1 MIKYLDKLTNVV
13 FEEIPER
20 VSLAISIT
28 NCQNSCPGCHSSF
41 LSQNIGDELTKGV
54 IDTLMK
60 KYNGV
65 NCFLFMGEG
74 NDVDKLLEL
83 NEYVKR
89 KYDIETGVYS
99 GRDKVED
106 GYFDAF
112 DFVKV
117 GSYMK
122 DLGPL
127 NKETTN
133 QRLYYHGND
142 ITYKF
147 WEREKN
153 RK

>member
-1 MIKYLDKLTNVV
+1 MVKYLDKLTNVV
-13 FEEIPER
+13 FEEIPDR

-41 LSQNIGDELTKGV
+41 LSQNIGNELTNDV
-54 IDTLMK
+54 IDSLMK
-60 KYNGV
+60 IYKGV

-74 NDVDKLLEL
+74 NDNKELLNL
-83 NEYVKR
+83 NKYVKDN
-89 KYDIETGVYS
+89 YNIETGIYS
-99 GRDKVED
+99 GRDEVED
-106 GYFDAF
+106 IYFSEF

-117 GSYMK
+117 GSYKK

-133 QRLYYHGND
+133 QRLYYHGED

-147 WEREKN
+147 WKREKN
-153 RK
+153 KQ